1 MEIKNKQSFNNLVK
15 SLTEE
20 ILDEED
26 LDEITT
32 TGGAPGYMTPLAFGK
47 KKKKKY
53 KDNTYREKLGES
65 LEQSDLKIIVKLIK
79 NVVADI
85 LRNIW
90 LKRATWK

>member
-1 MEIKNKQSFNNLVK
+1 VEIKNKQSFNNLVK